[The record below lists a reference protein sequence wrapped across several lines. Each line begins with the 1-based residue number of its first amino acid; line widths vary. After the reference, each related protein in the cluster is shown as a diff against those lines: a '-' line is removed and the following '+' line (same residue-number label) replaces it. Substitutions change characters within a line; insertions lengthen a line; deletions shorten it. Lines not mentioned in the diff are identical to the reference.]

1 MESLVPN
8 LQLPPAPLTRGL
20 SPPDPRSYCPLSLT
34 EFVELPAE
42 QNSWVRHW
50 FQMSIKR
57 LSIIAEHRFLYNCF
71 T

>member
-42 QNSWVRHW
+42 QNSWVRH
-50 FQMSIKR
+50 
-57 LSIIAEHRFLYNCF
+57 
-71 T
+71 